1 MATLHIL
8 AGRAPPALHK
18 IEVPLDRGEQPE
30 RLIYG
35 FPEFT
40 RWITEDL
47 PSLETGRL
55 KAADKPREQLD
66 NVLYRWIAG
75 KDVAYGKMF
84 KDLMPG
90 REEVWEMKTA
100 DLRVFGWMY
109 RPRIFIAVFGDYA
122 DSYKGRN
129 PSANYTTARN
139 WVKTARDSLD
149 IDRPKFATGSFDDLV
164 CV

>member
-1 MATLHIL
+1 MATLPIL
-8 AGRAPPALHK
+8 TKRTPPALHK
-18 IEVPLDRGEQPE
+18 IEVPLDCGEEPE

-35 FPEFT
+35 LPEFL
-40 RWITEDL
+40 RWIKEDL

-55 KAADKPREQLD
+55 KAADTPHEQLD
-66 NVLYRWIAG
+66 NILYRWIAG
-75 KDVAYGKMF
+75 KDVAYGRMF

-90 REEVWEMKTA
+90 PEEIWEMKTA

-122 DSYKGRN
+122 DFYKGQN
-129 PSANYTTARN
+129 APASYTTARTR
-139 WVKTARDSLD
+139 VKNARNSLD
-149 IDRPKFATGSFDDLV
+149 IDEPKFTAGNFDDLV